1 MENKQNEIVNSI
13 QELTEQ
19 VAEKIRKRK
28 IITLKNKLN
37 SLFFVILG
45 AVIMAL
51 GLEYIVIPN
60 GLLDGGITGISI
72 MLSKLFGISVG
83 TFLLLINLP
92 FVWIGYKKIGKTF
105 AINTAIGIGV
115 LSITTTILHNMH
127 VEKITD
133 DLLLATIL
141 GGIVLGIGVGLV
153 IKSGGS
159 LDGTEISALILDNK
173 VPFSVGQIILV
184 INVVIF
190 SVAITFYSLEVAV
203 YSLLTYFIAS
213 KAIDIIQEGLD
224 TSKSVYIISDYP
236 DEMAEAIQKRL
247 GRGVTF
253 LKGRGGYSL
262 EEKRVILSVI
272 TRLEEQKLKTI
283 VSEVDDDAFVI
294 INNVSEVKGGNFKK
308 NNIH

>member
-1 MENKQNEIVNSI
+1 MENKQDEIVNSI

-45 AVIMAL
+45 AVIKAL

-127 VEKITD
+127 VERITD

-262 EEKRVILSVI
+262 DEKRVILSVI

>member
-1 MENKQNEIVNSI
+1 MENKQDEILDDI
-13 QELTEQ
+13 KDLTEQ

-37 SLFFVILG
+37 SLLFVILG
-45 AVIMAL
+45 AIIMAL

-83 TFLLLINLP
+83 TFLLIINLP

-105 AINTAIGIGV
+105 AINTAVGIAV
-115 LSITTTILHNMH
+115 LSITTTILHKMH
-127 VEKITD
+127 VESITD

-184 INVVIF
+184 INIVIF
-190 SVAITFYSLEVAV
+190 SIAIAFYSLEVAV

-262 EEKRVILSVI
+262 DEKRVILSVI